1 MRSNIYDL
9 RSTNIYIQTRCG
21 RVVSSKPNTCTYLI
35 SQANNYDAKYN
46 ANKTVLRNLSKWMIG
61 IYGEM
66 DYDNL
71 MTCSYDVDN
80 VLVVPIPEQTHN
92 KMDVR
97 DNAVYLT

>member
-1 MRSNIYDL
+1 M
-9 RSTNIYIQTRCG
+9 
-21 RVVSSKPNTCTYLI
+21 
-35 SQANNYDAKYN
+35 
-46 ANKTVLRNLSKWMIG
+46 LRNLSKWMIG